1 MNNTCKVALL
11 SPIEIHDIDTAID
24 NIDNTQEAIVLFTN
38 DL

>member
-24 NIDNTQEAIVLFTN
+24 NIDSIHEAIVLFTN

>member
-24 NIDNTQEAIVLFTN
+24 KIDRTHEAIV
-38 DL
+38 